1 MDEDDIYGEDIYGGV
16 SEPARLDNA
25 MPSSNG
31 GLSQGPI
38 KLEQRS
44 GAAHLA
50 TESPLRHEKQTTQL
64 QGQLSSTQASLQEWH
79 SVFQGIA
86 ANAGLPLDP
95 AAILSHLQRT
105 HHQAPATVAPG
116 STATEDISQL
126 RQRESQLQAQ
136 LMEKI
141 LENMELRRHLQ
152 AAKAAA
158 EPNVVQVRQLLL
170 DPAVNHEFER
180 ILKALEDKTAEA
192 KRLHEEL
199 KATNFQY
206 ESKQGRM
213 LMAKCRTLTDE
224 NEEMGRELSED
235 RFHKLE
241 RQLALAKGY
250 AEDMQAAFQECED
263 HATALDEEAEKIQEE
278 NFKLRRTVQE
288 MESRAQRPPQFGMK
302 AGPRDGSRP
311 FIPYNNRPSFH
322 SPPLQ
327 RPYTRRPV
335 DSAVPP
341 NKRGMAPDRRDE
353 GDRSYSRPRVR

>member
-16 SEPARLDNA
+16 SEPNNDVALH
-25 MPSSNG
+25 SNNG
-31 GLSQGPI
+31 TTHQGPV
-38 KLEQRS
+38 KLEQAS
-44 GAAHLA
+44 GTGRLGSQSFLHQEDQA
-50 TESPLRHEKQTTQL
+50 TNL
-64 QGQLSSTQASLQEWH
+64 QGQLNSTQASLQEWH
-79 SVFQGIA
+79 SVFQGVA

-95 AAILSHLQRT
+95 AAILSHLQQT
-105 HHQAPATVAPG
+105 HQQAPATIAAG
-116 STATEDISQL
+116 STASEDISQL

-141 LENMELRRHLQ
+141 LENMELRRHLH

-180 ILKALEDKTAEA
+180 ILKALEEKTAEA
-192 KRLHEEL
+192 KRLNQEL
-199 KATNFQY
+199 NGTTFTY

-213 LMAKCRTLTDE
+213 LMAKCKLLADE

-241 RQLALAKGY
+241 RQLALAKGF

-288 MESRAQRPPQFGMK
+288 METRAQRPPQFGMK
-302 AGPRDGSRP
+302 AGLRDGNRP
-311 FIPYNNRPSFH
+311 FIPYNNRPPFH
-322 SPPLQ
+322 SPPVQ
-327 RPYTRRPV
+327 RPYARRPV